1 MVKNLPAMQETW
13 VRSQSWEDPLE
24 EGVVT
29 HSSIPAWRILW
40 TKEPGG
46 LQSMGLQRVRHDWAT
61 KHARLLANLLT
72 LTKFSQL
79 PHLQVSVGEKTNN
92 LERSYIFSSRMVI
105 QDPTSPVASFMSSGL
120 AWLLTFASCDSSQ
133 YNYLFQCLLLNFPD
147 GFSCFLLNVQKNLR
161 HS

>member
-1 MVKNLPAMQETW
+1 MPVVRHLPANAGDTGVWVQSLGPKDSLET
-13 VRSQSWEDPLE
+13 EIP
-24 EGVVT
+24 T
-29 HSSIPAWRILW
+29 HSSILARRILW

-120 AWLLTFASCDSSQ
+120 AWLLTFASCDASQ
-133 YNYLFQCLLLNFPD
+133 YIYLFQCRLLNFPD
-147 GFSCFLLNVQKNLR
+147 GF
-161 HS
+161 